1 MLKTTQCTQTIL
13 GAFGSGA
20 SGSSII
26 RTRLLAP
33 LGASSHASGGETSS
47 PSQVY
52 FEGMRP
58 FCWNAGDF
66 RVMAMAAFPHR
77 IISEAAKRITASLEF
92 RSGDTPP
99 TSVMNSRR
107 LARNSIRK
115 LFGIKGPASLV
126 SFIRVRSAH
135 GNSLDH
141 LVGASEQPSRHSNA
155 K

>member
-1 MLKTTQCTQTIL
+1 MLYTTQCTQTIL

-52 FEGMRP
+52 FEGMWP
-58 FCWNAGDF
+58 FCWKAGDF

-99 TSVMNSRR
+99 SSVMNSRLFIDR
-107 LARNSIRK
+107 IAFDPPEQGSEWQNTGLARIS
-115 LFGIKGPASLV
+115 SM
-126 SFIRVRSAH
+126 
-135 GNSLDH
+135 
-141 LVGASEQPSRHSNA
+141 
-155 K
+155 